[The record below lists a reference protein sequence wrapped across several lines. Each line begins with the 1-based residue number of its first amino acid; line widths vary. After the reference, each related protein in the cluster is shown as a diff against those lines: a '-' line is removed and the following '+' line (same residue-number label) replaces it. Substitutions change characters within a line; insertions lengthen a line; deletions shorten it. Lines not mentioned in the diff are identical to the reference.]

1 MYIYI
6 CIYTADCNQYDLDL
20 IDRIASAELC
30 NKHFMHVYS
39 LVLICTCSTTKRSVV
54 PSVLYKKVS
63 RRNFLK
69 ALLLVKRV
77 NAFVPGNY

>member
-39 LVLICTCSTTKRSVV
+39 LVLICCIFVEFSHTLSRS
-54 PSVLYKKVS
+54 
-63 RRNFLK
+63 RCD
-69 ALLLVKRV
+69 
-77 NAFVPGNY
+77 